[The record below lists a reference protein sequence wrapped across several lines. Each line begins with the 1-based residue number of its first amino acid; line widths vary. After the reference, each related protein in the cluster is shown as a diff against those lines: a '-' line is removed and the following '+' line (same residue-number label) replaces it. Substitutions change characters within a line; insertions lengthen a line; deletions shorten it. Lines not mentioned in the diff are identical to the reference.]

1 MDHMPVNAAMY
12 DYGAQ
17 KSSIREIAA
26 YGAARKAQ
34 IGAQNVF
41 DFSLGNP
48 SVPAPPQVREAIQE
62 ALELPSL
69 ELHGYTPAAGLMSCR
84 AAVANS
90 INRRFGTGYEAS
102 DFFMT
107 VGAAA
112 SLSCVFNAVVVPG
125 DEVIVIS
132 PYFPEYKVWIETAGA
147 ACVEVPALPDTFN
160 LDVEAIAA
168 ALNAHTKAVVINSPN
183 NPVGVVYDAETLAR
197 LAVALEEA
205 ERAFDS
211 TIYLVSDEPYREIT
225 YGTEVPWVPGVYDRT
240 LVCYSY
246 SKSLSLPGERVGWVL
261 VPNTNPN
268 HDLLVNAVAGAA
280 RALGFVCAPSLF
292 QRVIERCADVPAD
305 VAAYAE
311 NRALLTRGLSEL
323 GYEYVEPQGAF
334 YLWVKALEPDAQAF
348 FERAKSFELLPVPS
362 DSFGCSG
369 WVRVGYC
376 VSRETIE
383 NSMGAWASL
392 MESYRQ

>member
-1 MDHMPVNAAMY
+1 MDHMPVNATMY

-48 SVPAPPQVREAIQE
+48 SVPAPPQVRKAIQE

-84 AAVANS
+84 SAVANS
-90 INRRFGTGYEAS
+90 INRRFGTGYDAS

-132 PYFPEYKVWIETAGA
+132 PYFPEYKVWIETVA
-147 ACVEVPALPDTFN
+147 ATCVEVPALPDTFN

-168 ALNAHTKAVVINSPN
+168 ALNARTKAVVINSPN

-197 LAVALEEA
+197 LAVALEKA
-205 ERAFDS
+205 ERTFGS

-225 YGTEVPWVPGVYDRT
+225 YGAEVPWVPGVYDRT

-292 QRVIERCADVPAD
+292 QRVIERCVDVPTD
-305 VAAYAE
+305 VVAYAE
-311 NRALLTRGLSEL
+311 NRSLLTRGLSGL
-323 GYEYVEPQGAF
+323 GYEYVEPEGAF

-376 VSRETIE
+376 VSRETIA

>member
-1 MDHMPVNAAMY
+1 MDHMPVNATMY

-48 SVPAPPQVREAIQE
+48 SVPAPPQVRKAIQE

-84 AAVANS
+84 SAVANS
-90 INRRFGTGYEAS
+90 INRRFGTGYDAS

-147 ACVEVPALPDTFN
+147 TCVEVPAQ
-160 LDVEAIAA
+160 IGR
-168 ALNAHTKAVVINSPN
+168 AHV
-183 NPVGVVYDAETLAR
+183 
-197 LAVALEEA
+197 
-205 ERAFDS
+205 
-211 TIYLVSDEPYREIT
+211 
-225 YGTEVPWVPGVYDRT
+225 
-240 LVCYSY
+240 
-246 SKSLSLPGERVGWVL
+246 
-261 VPNTNPN
+261 
-268 HDLLVNAVAGAA
+268 
-280 RALGFVCAPSLF
+280 
-292 QRVIERCADVPAD
+292 
-305 VAAYAE
+305 
-311 NRALLTRGLSEL
+311 
-323 GYEYVEPQGAF
+323 
-334 YLWVKALEPDAQAF
+334 
-348 FERAKSFELLPVPS
+348 
-362 DSFGCSG
+362 
-369 WVRVGYC
+369 
-376 VSRETIE
+376 
-383 NSMGAWASL
+383 
-392 MESYRQ
+392 